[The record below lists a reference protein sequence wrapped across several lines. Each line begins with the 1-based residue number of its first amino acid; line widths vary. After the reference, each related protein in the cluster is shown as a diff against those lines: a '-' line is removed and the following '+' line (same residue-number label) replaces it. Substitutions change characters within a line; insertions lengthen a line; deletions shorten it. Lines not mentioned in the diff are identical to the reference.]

1 MSHLPIFIISDN
13 FEGEKCCSYPELRDE
28 KTRRLEFNSSSL
40 LILNSLEQLGY
51 KVVTSGSFVA
61 SQVGEEMK
69 CCLKKNRFRCR
80 ADWPSLSRKSSFGQC
95 TELLK
100 ICSVCSL
107 SDQSKMPYIVI
118 R

>member
-61 SQVGEEMK
+61 SQVGEI
-69 CCLKKNRFRCR
+69 LKLLEINRFLCR
-80 ADWPSLSRKSSFGQC
+80 EDWTSLFRKSSFGQC
-95 TELLK
+95 TEPPK

>member
-69 CCLKKNRFRCR
+69 CCLR
-80 ADWPSLSRKSSFGQC
+80 
-95 TELLK
+95 
-100 ICSVCSL
+100 
-107 SDQSKMPYIVI
+107 
-118 R
+118 

>member
-69 CCLKKNRFRCR
+69 CMLLEIIDFFAGKI
-80 ADWPSLSRKSSFGQC
+80 GQ
-95 TELLK
+95 
-100 ICSVCSL
+100 VCSERVHL
-107 SDQSKMPYIVI
+107 DNAQSLQRYVQCVA
-118 R
+118 

>member
-69 CCLKKNRFRCR
+69 CCLKKICCTSGHL
-80 ADWPSLSRKSSFGQC
+80 DMVTVLVSFHTIMEGWW
-95 TELLK
+95 LK
-100 ICSVCSL
+100 IN
-107 SDQSKMPYIVI
+107 
-118 R
+118 